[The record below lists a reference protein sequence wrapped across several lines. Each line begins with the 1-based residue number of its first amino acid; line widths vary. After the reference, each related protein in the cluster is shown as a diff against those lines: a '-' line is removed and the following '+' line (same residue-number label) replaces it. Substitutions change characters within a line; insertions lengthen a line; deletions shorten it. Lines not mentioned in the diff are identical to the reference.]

1 MNTIRKSLTLRTR
14 NMKQLFCVASLA
26 TPAQKNLNLI
36 FSTHAKKQFLN
47 LVESHQILIVDTL
60 FRLIWHQMEFRLVP
74 NQLKNWKKNYL
85 ILAWFNKVQK
95 KILSMRSP
103 KKLKFDCL
111 AQLGGFRGNFE
122 ALSQVRICRPPLPP
136 QKWSGFLW
144 MMWNGLKRMKNQFSN
159 FYDFYFLNYDEN

>member
-74 NQLKNWKKNYL
+74 NQLKNWKKTIWFWL
-85 ILAWFNKVQK
+85 DSTRFRKKFSVCARQKVEIWLSRTVGRVQGKLWGPVPSKDMQTSPSSSKVVGILMNDVEWA
-95 KILSMRSP
+95 
-103 KKLKFDCL
+103 
-111 AQLGGFRGNFE
+111 
-122 ALSQVRICRPPLPP
+122 
-136 QKWSGFLW
+136 
-144 MMWNGLKRMKNQFSN
+144 
-159 FYDFYFLNYDEN
+159 